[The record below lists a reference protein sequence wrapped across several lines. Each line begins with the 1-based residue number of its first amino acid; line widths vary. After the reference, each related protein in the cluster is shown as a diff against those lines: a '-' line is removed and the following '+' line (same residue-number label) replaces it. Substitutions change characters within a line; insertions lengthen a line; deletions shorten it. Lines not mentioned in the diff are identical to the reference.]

1 MPEFEQHGWQGFWM
15 PGRKCT
21 GQHGLMVVIKRRFE
35 VDMMTATCRPAVT
48 APVSLMQEPYDDG
61 EPPMV
66 SYRHPSEIALEKVNV
81 DIIIRGTAY
90 APGGKPVPQFDV
102 EFRIPRLLSRKL
114 RIYGNRH
121 LIWYPP
127 LKWLTAEDL
136 AKGEFWVWPDP
147 DFSEPEPI
155 DKLPLRYEHSY
166 GGWAKIMLTS
176 DAQGMAAEAKIVGEV
191 IEERREKKKEI
202 LEDLKKEEA
211 EKNKPKEKP
220 KPKGITDEK
229 AAAAAE
235 KAFGG
240 GAGTDEKLDEE
251 TAKRLAEEEAKDDG
265 MKITSAFRLGQH
277 MPETAEEAEAQK
289 KAEEA
294 AAAEKKKKGKGK
306 DEEEEE
312 EAKEED
318 PNAKFFTSSESTSFL
333 DLSKIDLEDEYKEEL
348 DERAVKEAR
357 KLKDEEGTLRDRA
370 TEFGDIELISDDGW
384 AAKFIR
390 ARPEKKKRKFEE
402 GEIPTMPFP
411 GNLVGKGFVVSHL
424 EEAVEKV
431 PLPNIEDPE
440 DPISNEGFIV
450 ELAEF
455 DLNKLRQTAGWQ
467 TYPMGWY
474 PRAKFFGAYPWDLE
488 NAKKAKEKAKEDL
501 DEEDPDD
508 KPLIAQYDKLEIP
521 IMHPLAFQEAH
532 PKMQVKELR
541 GDEECYFTNL
551 TPDGNLFFRM
561 PGIHPTVTID
571 MSKGPEFL
579 SMKIDQVL
587 FDLEDPKQPA
597 VEILW
602 RGWYN
607 LKNYDE
613 LGEKPLRKIHIIE
626 VDQEGWLEMKRK
638 ESAKKDSKEGLT
650 SSIQAI
656 TDEEL
661 DAMGSDAEEKYKA
674 QFKRERGGKGVRLDD
689 VTDAVVFDQ
698 TEDRQVIYDEWEQ
711 QFRDEKQQF
720 IDEQKAKAEAL
731 QKLKDKALKAK
742 ARDMAD
748 EEFGIIRDPETG
760 EVLAVEPPEK
770 PQGKG
775 KKK

>member
-21 GQHGLMVVIKRRFE
+21 GQHGVVVIVKRRFE

-48 APVSLMQEPYDDG
+48 APVSLMQEPFDDG

-66 SYRHPSEIALEKVNV
+66 SYRHPSEIALEKPNV
-81 DIIIRGTAY
+81 DIMIRATAY

-102 EFRIPRLLSRKL
+102 EFRIPRLMSRKL

-121 LIWYPP
+121 VVWYPP
-127 LKWLTAEDL
+127 VKWLTAEDL
-136 AKGEFWVWPDP
+136 AKGEMWIWPDP

-155 DKLPLRYEHSY
+155 DKLPLRYEHAY
-166 GGWAKIMLTS
+166 GGWAKILMTS
-176 DAQGMAAEAKIVGEV
+176 DAKGMAAEAKMVGEV
-191 IEERREKKKEI
+191 IDERREKKKEI

-220 KPKGITDEK
+220 KPKGIEDDK
-229 AAAAAE
+229 AAAAAA

-240 GAGTDEKLDEE
+240 GGGEAKLDEE
-251 TAKRLAEEEAKDDG
+251 TARRLAEEEAKDDG
-265 MKITSAFRLGQH
+265 MKIASRFMLGQH
-277 MPETAEEAEAQK
+277 MPETAEEAEALR
-289 KAEEA
+289 KAEEEA
-294 AAAEKKKKGKGK
+294 AKKKKGK
-306 DEEEEE
+306 DEPEEEE
-312 EAKEED
+312 KPED

-333 DLSKIDLEDEYKEEL
+333 DMSKMNLEDEYKEEL
-348 DERAVKEAR
+348 DERAIKEAR
-357 KLKDEEGTLRDRA
+357 RLKDEEGTLRDRA
-370 TEFGDIELISDDGW
+370 TEFGDIELISDDSW

-402 GEIPTMPFP
+402 SEIPTMPFP
-411 GNLVGKGFVVSHL
+411 GNLCGKGFVVSHV
-424 EEAVEKV
+424 EEGVDKV

-455 DLNKLRQTAGWQ
+455 NLNNLRQTAGWMP
-467 TYPMGWY
+467 YPMGWY
-474 PRAKFFGAYPWDLE
+474 PRAKLFGAYPWDLD

-501 DEEDPDD
+501 DPEDPDD
-508 KPLIAQYDKLEIP
+508 KPLIEQYDKLEIP

-561 PGIHPTVTID
+561 PGVHPTVTID
-571 MSKGPEFL
+571 MSRGPEFL
-579 SMKIDQVL
+579 SMRLDTVL

-597 VEILW
+597 VEMCW
-602 RGWYN
+602 RGFYN

-613 LGEKPLRKIHIIE
+613 LGEKPLRKVHIIE
-626 VDQEGWLEMKRK
+626 VDQEGWLEIKRK
-638 ESAKKDSKEGLT
+638 ENSKADKKEGLT

-656 TDEEL
+656 TDEEV
-661 DAMGSDAEEKYKA
+661 DAMGADADELYKA

-711 QFRDEKQQF
+711 QFRDEKQAF

-731 QKLKDKALKAK
+731 QKIKDKDLKAK
-742 ARDMAD
+742 ARELAD

-770 PQGKG
+770 PKG

>member
-21 GQHGLMVVIKRRFE
+21 GQHGVVVIVKRRFE

-48 APVSLMQEPYDDG
+48 APVSLMQEPFDDG

-66 SYRHPSEIALEKVNV
+66 SYRHPSEIALEKPNV
-81 DIIIRGTAY
+81 DIMIRATAY

-102 EFRIPRLLSRKL
+102 EFRIPRLMSRKL

-121 LIWYPP
+121 VVWYPP
-127 LKWLTAEDL
+127 VKWLTAEDL
-136 AKGEFWVWPDP
+136 AKGEMWIWPDP

-155 DKLPLRYEHSY
+155 DKLPLRYEHAY
-166 GGWAKIMLTS
+166 GGWAKILMTS
-176 DAQGMAAEAKIVGEV
+176 DAKGMAAEAKMVGEV
-191 IEERREKKKEI
+191 IDERREKKKEI

-220 KPKGITDEK
+220 KPKGIEDDK
-229 AAAAAE
+229 AAAAAA

-240 GAGTDEKLDEE
+240 GGGEAKLDEE
-251 TAKRLAEEEAKDDG
+251 TARRLAEEEAKDDG
-265 MKITSAFRLGQH
+265 MKIASRFMLGQH
-277 MPETAEEAEAQK
+277 MPETAEEAEALR
-289 KAEEA
+289 KAEEEA
-294 AAAEKKKKGKGK
+294 AKKKKGK
-306 DEEEEE
+306 DEPEEEE
-312 EAKEED
+312 KPED

-333 DLSKIDLEDEYKEEL
+333 DMSKMNLEDEYKEEL
-348 DERAVKEAR
+348 DERAIKEAR
-357 KLKDEEGTLRDRA
+357 RLKDEEGTLRDRA
-370 TEFGDIELISDDGW
+370 TEFGDIELISDDSW

-402 GEIPTMPFP
+402 SEIPTMPFP
-411 GNLVGKGFVVSHL
+411 GNLCGKGFVVSHV
-424 EEAVEKV
+424 EEAVDKV

-455 DLNKLRQTAGWQ
+455 NLNNLRQTAGWMP
-467 TYPMGWY
+467 YPMGWY
-474 PRAKFFGAYPWDLE
+474 PRAKLFGAYPWDLD
-488 NAKKAKEKAKEDL
+488 NAKKAKEKAKEDF
-501 DEEDPDD
+501 DPDDPDD
-508 KPLIAQYDKLEIP
+508 KPLIEQYDKLEIP

-561 PGIHPTVTID
+561 PGVHPTVTID
-571 MSKGPEFL
+571 MSRGPEFL
-579 SMKIDQVL
+579 SMRLDTVL

-597 VEILW
+597 VEMCW
-602 RGWYN
+602 RGFYN

-613 LGEKPLRKIHIIE
+613 LGEKPLRKVHIIE
-626 VDQEGWLEMKRK
+626 VDQEGWLEIKRK
-638 ESAKKDSKEGLT
+638 ENSKADKKEGLT

-656 TDEEL
+656 TDEEV
-661 DAMGSDAEEKYKA
+661 DAMGADADELYKA

-711 QFRDEKQQF
+711 QFRDEKQAF

-731 QKLKDKALKAK
+731 QKIKDKDLKAK
-742 ARDMAD
+742 ARELAD

-770 PQGKG
+770 PKG